1 LGGEATHE
9 IRAGDNLKI
18 AKELG
23 LTGSHDFLLVAD
35 HSLDSG
41 CHFDCAMAPTKNH
54 AGAAEPEAPPPK
66 RKDEPFLTRA
76 LARLIRDVPPFSGR
90 AFFISFICLL
100 AAVDAQLLF
109 RWAGSSLQF
118 ATYYPAVLVAGLIAG
133 VPGGLFVTVAALLT
147 VWWSS
152 LLPYFSSSPLDS
164 PRKLDLFLFVLSS
177 GCILLVTHSYRAALQ
192 RLRRQERERQ
202 IIMKELEHRGR
213 NTYAVIDAI
222 VQKTLEDQPERAN
235 IISGRIRAV
244 KFANDLL
251 SQTDTHTIL
260 LKTLLLHEF
269 FPYGEARFQA
279 QGADVELAPDNARH
293 LALVFHELVT
303 NAAKYGA
310 LSNPRGRV
318 LISWKKTDAEVSLEW
333 REEGGPPVVPPV
345 VHGFGSRI
353 VTQSLRSVSGS
364 IVPTFAPEG
373 LHCAI
378 TFRA

>member
-1 LGGEATHE
+1 M
-9 IRAGDNLKI
+9 
-18 AKELG
+18 
-23 LTGSHDFLLVAD
+23 V
-35 HSLDSG
+35 
-41 CHFDCAMAPTKNH
+41 PTKND
-54 AGAAEPEAPPPK
+54 AGAAELKAPPPK
-66 RKDEPFLTRA
+66 REAEPFLTRA

-133 VPGGLFVTVAALLT
+133 VPGGLFVSLAALFT

-152 LLPYFSSSPLDS
+152 LLPYFSFSPLEA
-164 PRKLDLFLFVLSS
+164 PRKLDLFLFLLSS

-192 RLRRQERERQ
+192 RLRSQEHERQ
-202 IIMKELEHRGR
+202 IKHRGR

-269 FPYGEARFQA
+269 LPYGEACFQA
-279 QGADVELAPDNARH
+279 QGADVELAPDTARH

-318 LISWKKTDAEVSLEW
+318 LISWKKTGAEVSLEW

>member
-1 LGGEATHE
+1 
-9 IRAGDNLKI
+9 
-18 AKELG
+18 
-23 LTGSHDFLLVAD
+23 
-35 HSLDSG
+35 
-41 CHFDCAMAPTKNH
+41 MAPTKND
-54 AGAAEPEAPPPK
+54 AGAAELKRPPSG
-66 RKDEPFLTRA
+66 RQAESFLTRA
-76 LARLIRDVPPFSGR
+76 LVRLIRDVPPFSGR

-100 AAVDAQLLF
+100 AAFDAQLLL
-109 RWAGSSLQF
+109 RWAGSSVLF

-133 VPGGLFVTVAALLT
+133 VPGGLFVAVAALVT
-147 VWWSS
+147 VWWSFIP
-152 LLPYFSSSPLDS
+152 PYFTFFPLDVTH
-164 PRKLDLFLFVLSS
+164 RLDLLAFLLSS
-177 GCILLVTHSYRAALQ
+177 GCVLLVTHSYREALE

-202 IIMKELEHRGR
+202 LIMKELEHRGR

-235 IISGRIRAV
+235 IISGRIRAI

-251 SQTDTHTIL
+251 SRTDTHTIL
-260 LKTLLLHEF
+260 LETLLLHEF
-269 FPYGEARFQA
+269 LPYGEARLHA
-279 QGADVELAPDNARH
+279 EGAEIELAADTARH

-310 LSNPRGRV
+310 LSNPTGRV
-318 LISWKKTDAEVSLEW
+318 LIAWKNTDGLVSLDW
-333 REEGGPPVVPPV
+333 REEGGPPVSPPA

-373 LHCAI
+373 LRCAI